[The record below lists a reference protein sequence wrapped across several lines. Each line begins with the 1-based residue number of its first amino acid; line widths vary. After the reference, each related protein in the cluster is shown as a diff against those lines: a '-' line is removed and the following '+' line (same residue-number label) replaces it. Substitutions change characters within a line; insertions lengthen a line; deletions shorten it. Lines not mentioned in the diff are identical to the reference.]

1 VVGMA
6 ADDTAVTRVKVTA
19 VRAGQK
25 HAKRK
30 TVTVRARLISRTAW
44 KATIPGLTKGR
55 WRFTATATDT
65 AGLTRATRPITVP
78 INVGLPAS

>member
-1 VVGMA
+1 MA
-6 ADDTAVTRVKVTA
+6 ADDTAVTRVTVTA
-19 VRAGQK
+19 VRLGEK

-30 TVTVRARLISRTAW
+30 TVKVRAKFISRTAW
-44 KATIPGLTKGR
+44 KATIPGLTRGR

-65 AGLTRATRPITVP
+65 AGLTRTTRPITVS